1 MCHSELDKRPV
12 LLSVNWPEADGL
24 GLSGIMSRNLSRRVL
39 NEVTGAL
46 LIEFMLRGRQFH
58 RFDEVRLKEF
68 DLAICAGL

>member
-1 MCHSELDKRPV
+1 MCNNELDKRPV

-24 GLSGIMSRNLSRRVL
+24 GSSGIRSRNLSRRDL
-39 NEVTGAL
+39 NVSTEAL
-46 LIEFMLRGRQFH
+46 LMELMLRGRQFQ